1 MLLTR
6 KDEEWQSANNKNEN
20 SISAWKKKYE
30 DIKEQF
36 DDGELCILQWCSVD
50 PTVPGWRATGLSNMP
65 SSNTIAT
72 EK

>member
-36 DDGELCILQWCSVD
+36 DDGELCIL
-50 PTVPGWRATGLSNMP
+50 
-65 SSNTIAT
+65 
-72 EK
+72 